1 MDFGRKGGIVHCL
14 GHALEAMMMLLDQGQ
29 SFLEHDDGYSRAS
42 IVQVNCRSC
51 EVKEGRRAHFPRH
64 PLQEIEEEEVSN
76 SL

>member
-1 MDFGRKGGIVHCL
+1 
-14 GHALEAMMMLLDQGQ
+14 MMLLDQGQ
-29 SFLEHDDGYSRAS
+29 SFLDHDDGYSRAS